1 MKPKGEHQPDRF
13 DGGTGTALESMDS
26 GTLARSRG
34 MTKKNEVDDKNKKNA
49 DGEETQ
55 VEEKNKEPSTPPE
68 EPEEEKEEDAFDSE
82 TRRPRM
88 RW

>member
-1 MKPKGEHQPDRF
+1 MKPKGEHQPGRF
-13 DGGTGTALESMDS
+13 DGGTGTALESMNC

-34 MTKKNEVDDKNKKNA
+34 MTKKIKADDEPQKTA

-55 VEEKNKEPSTPPE
+55 VKKKAEEDPTPPG
-68 EPEEEKEEDAFDSE
+68 EPEEEQEEDFDSE